1 MSKEIEEKKEIING
15 EEQVKE
21 EVKSQ
26 KKFNVF
32 GLIINII
39 AFFALILFVCLVYFS
54 HTNFNAVKDG
64 GKPTGYKKV
73 EEYVKND
80 RNVIVYDYTIYKI
93 EIIKYAGVETYTLK
107 PFFVDNY

>member
-1 MSKEIEEKKEIING
+1 MSKEIEEKKEIIND

-21 EVKSQ
+21 DVKSQ

-39 AFFALILFVCLVYFS
+39 AFSVLILFICLVYFS
-54 HTNFNAVKDG
+54 YTNFNTVKDG

-73 EEYVKND
+73 EEYAKND

-93 EIIKYAGVETYTLK
+93 EIIKYSGVETYTLK
-107 PFFVDNY
+107 PFFIDNY